1 MREQYHQ
8 GHYFLPLLARPRQSW
23 GRLLI
28 DTLLALLAAALVT
41 AVIYTFALYPRI
53 PNISLLYLLVVLAL
67 ASTRGLYPAVLT
79 SVLAFLFFDYFL
91 VQPLYSLTVNR
102 FEEWLALFVF
112 LTAAIITGEMT
123 NALRRQADEAR
134 RRERETRILYDL
146 VRAANHEEDFQ
157 RQLTIVTQAVVQVF
171 APWGVSGCALLLP
184 NEQGR
189 LEVLA
194 NAGLPQERLQLSSDE
209 QATAAWVMANGQAAE
224 LHDVPLEGSGPY
236 GRGLRATLQSSL
248 RAWGRRRY
256 IRLLP
261 LKTGGRVLGVLFLLM
276 EETEW
281 PHWGRART
289 WRQRLKGQAPSALE
303 GPFFAAFLDQAAAII
318 ERARLRREGLQLE
331 LLRQTDALR
340 TALLS
345 SVSHDLRTPLAS
357 IKAAASSLLQ
367 EDIAWDEESRRSFAL
382 TIEREA
388 DRLNRLVENLLDMS
402 RIEGGALKP
411 EKEWYPLDELVH
423 DVLLQLQPLL
433 QQRRIHIELEEDLPP
448 VPIDYLQLSQV
459 MTNLIENAVRH
470 TPADSPIEIEAR
482 RRDGYVQVSVA
493 DRGPGIPPADLE
505 RIFDKFYRVRR
516 GGGASGGGGGGG
528 RAGGTGLGLAVC
540 KGLVEAHGGR
550 IWAENRPG
558 GGAIFHFTLPLNDQP
573 QPSEIAQEQ
582 TILTETSRAAA
593 PATWPVQ
600 APAASRETKTRSS
613 PAHVGQREQREEE
626 RPLS

>member
-1 MREQYHQ
+1 MRELRHP
-8 GHYFLPLLARPRQSW
+8 GDRFLPLLERPRRSW
-23 GRLLI
+23 PRLLV
-28 DTLLALLAAALVT
+28 DTVLALIAAAVVT
-41 AVIYTFALYPRI
+41 AIIYAFALYPRI

-112 LTAAIITGEMT
+112 LTAAIITGQMT

-157 RQLTIVTQAVVQVF
+157 RQLAIVTQAVVQVF
-171 APWGVSGCALLLP
+171 APWGVYDCALLLP
-184 NEQGR
+184 AEQGR

-194 NAGLPQERLQLSSDE
+194 SARTGREGFRLSSDE
-209 QATAAWVMANGQAAE
+209 QATAAWVMAHGQAAE
-224 LHDVPLEGSGPY
+224 LHDVPLEGRGPY
-236 GRGLRATLQSSL
+236 ARSLRATLQSSL
-248 RAWGRRRY
+248 RGWRRRRY
-256 IRLLP
+256 LRLLP
-261 LKTGGRVLGVLFLLM
+261 LKTGERVLGVLLLLM
-276 EETEW
+276 EEAEW
-281 PHWGRART
+281 PHVGRSRI
-289 WRQRLKGQAPSALE
+289 WKPRLNGPTAVLE

-367 EDIAWDEESRRSFAL
+367 EDIVWDEESRRSFAL

-411 EKEWYPLDELVH
+411 EKEWYPLDELIH

-433 QQRRIHIELEEDLPP
+433 QQRQVRVELEEDLPP
-448 VPIDYLQLSQV
+448 VPVDYLQLCQV
-459 MTNLIENAVRH
+459 LTNLIENAVRH
-470 TPADSPIEIEAR
+470 TPASSPIEIEAR
-482 RRDGYVQVSVA
+482 RQDGYVQVSVA

-516 GGGASGGGGGGG
+516 GGGAGGGGG

-550 IWAENRPG
+550 IWAENRQG
-558 GGAIFHFTLPLNDQP
+558 GGALFAFTLPLANQP
-573 QPSEIAQEQ
+573 GVAAETAEAQDP
-582 TILTETSRAAA
+582 TLTASRS
-593 PATWPVQ
+593 VQ
-600 APAASRETKTRSS
+600 APALDQVSQGPEVDS
-613 PAHVGQREQREEE
+613 PAQRSQREQREEE
-626 RPLS
+626 QPLS